1 MIKLIKYLKGYRAEA
16 IMAPLFKS
24 LEAVFELLVPLI
36 VARIIDSGIGNKD
49 DNYIFKM
56 SILLLLFGVLGW
68 GSSIIAQ
75 YFSAKAAVG
84 MGTALRD
91 NLFRH
96 VMSLPLHETDKIGRA
111 TLITRLT
118 NDTNQVQDGVNRTFR
133 LVLRSPLIVL
143 GAFIMAATIKRQET
157 FIFGCVI
164 VLLSMIVAVIM
175 KKNITLFRI
184 VQSKLDVVLNESSNN
199 LTGVRI
205 IRAFSRENEEI
216 RISDEANEKLAKEQ
230 IHASRI
236 SSLMNPLTY
245 VVVNM
250 GIIAILRIGSIDV
263 QAGTLSQGEVVAL
276 INYMSQILTELIK
289 FANILILMSKASAS
303 AKRINEVFAL
313 TDTMKQGIQDA
324 CKAYDSLTMEAA
336 VPAVEFCNVGFAYPG
351 SSKES
356 ISNISFRVKQGDTLG
371 IIGGTGSG
379 KSTIIKLISRFYDAT
394 SGKVM
399 IAGENIE
406 DYSLSSLRKAIGIV
420 EQSTRLF
427 KGTIA
432 SNLRWGDQTASEAEL
447 MKAVAMAQAGNIIEE
462 KKDRLLSEVQQLAR
476 NYSGGQK
483 QRLSIAR
490 TLVRNPK
497 ILILD
502 DASSALDFVTEAAL
516 RKEIS
521 AMSKD
526 ITVINVTQRVSGV
539 MHADAILVLDN
550 GCVVGF
556 GRHEELIKSCE
567 VYKEICLSQLSQ
579 EEVAYE

>member
-1 MIKLIKYLKGYRAEA
+1 MIKLVKYLKGYLAEA

-24 LEAVFELLVPLI
+24 LEAVFELLVPMI
-36 VARIIDSGIGNKD
+36 VARIIDLGIGKED
-49 DNYIFKM
+49 EQYIFKM
-56 SILLLLFGVLGW
+56 CILLIVLGVLGW

-75 YFSAKAAVG
+75 YFSAKAAIG

-133 LVLRSPLIVL
+133 LVLRSPLIVI

-157 FIFGCVI
+157 IVFGCVI
-164 VLLSMIVAVIM
+164 ILLSMIVAVIM
-175 KKNITLFRI
+175 RKNIKLYRV

-205 IRAFSRENEEI
+205 IRAFSREKEEI
-216 RISDEANEKLAKEQ
+216 RISDEANVRLAKEQ

-236 SSLMNPLTY
+236 SALMNPLTY

-250 GIIAILRIGSIDV
+250 GIIAILRKGSLDV

-303 AKRINEVFAL
+303 ARRINEVFAL
-313 TDTMKQGIQDA
+313 ADTMKQGLQDA
-324 CKAYDSLTMEAA
+324 CAEYDRLSEADT
-336 VPAVEFCNVGFAYPG
+336 VPAVEFLNVGFAYPG
-351 SSKES
+351 SSKEA
-356 ISNISFRVKQGDTLG
+356 ISGISFSVKPGETLG

-379 KSTIIKLISRFYDAT
+379 KSTVIKLMSRFYDVT
-394 SGKVM
+394 SGKIM
-399 IAGENIE
+399 IAGKSIE
-406 DYSLSSLRKAIGIV
+406 EYSLSSLRKTIGIV
-420 EQSTRLF
+420 EQNIRLF

-432 SNLRWGDQTASEAEL
+432 SNLRWGDQKADDAEL
-447 MKAVAMAQAGNIIEE
+447 MKAVAMAQGANIIEE
-462 KKDRLLSEVQQLAR
+462 KKDGLLSEVQQLGR

-490 TLVRNPK
+490 ALVHKPK

-516 RKEIS
+516 RREIS

-526 ITVINVTQRVSGV
+526 TTVINVTQRVSGV

-550 GCVVGF
+550 GRVVGF
-556 GRHEELIKSCE
+556 GRHEDLIKSCE

>member
-1 MIKLIKYLKGYRAEA
+1 MIKLVKYLKGYLAEA

-24 LEAVFELLVPLI
+24 LEAVFELLVPMI
-36 VARIIDSGIGNKD
+36 VARIIDLGIGTKD
-49 DNYIFKM
+49 DKYIFRM
-56 SILLLLFGVLGW
+56 SILLLVLGVLGW
-68 GSSIIAQ
+68 GSSIVAQ
-75 YFSAKAAVG
+75 YFSAKAAIG

-91 NLFRH
+91 HLFRH
-96 VMSLPLHETDKIGRA
+96 VMSLPMHETDKVSRS

-157 FIFGCVI
+157 IIFGCVI
-164 VLLSMIVAVIM
+164 LLLSMIVAVIL
-175 KKNITLFRI
+175 KKNINLFRI

-205 IRAFSRENEEI
+205 IRAFSREKEEI
-216 RISDEANEKLAKEQ
+216 RISDEANEKLAMEQ

-236 SSLMNPLTY
+236 SALMNPLTY
-245 VVVNM
+245 FVVNM
-250 GIIAILRIGSIDV
+250 GIIAILRQGSLDV

-276 INYMSQILTELIK
+276 INYMSQILIELVK
-289 FANILILMSKASAS
+289 FANALILMSKASAS

-313 TDTMKQGIQDA
+313 TDTMKQGKKDA
-324 CKAYDSLTMEAA
+324 CTAYDRLIADA
-336 VPAVEFCNVGFAYPG
+336 VMPVIEFQNVGFAYPG
-351 SSKES
+351 SSKEVV
-356 ISNISFRVKQGDTLG
+356 SNISFRVNPGESLG

-379 KSTIIKLISRFYDAT
+379 KSTIIKLMSRFYDAT
-394 SGKVM
+394 SGKVI

-420 EQSTRLF
+420 EQNTRLF

-432 SNLRWGDQTASEAEL
+432 SNLRWGKQTASDAEL
-447 MKAVAMAQAGNIIEE
+447 MKAVAMAQGANMIEE
-462 KKDRLLSEVQQLAR
+462 KKDGLLSEVQQHGR
-476 NYSGGQK
+476 NFSGGQR

-490 TLVRNPK
+490 ALVHDPK

-521 AMSKD
+521 SMSKE

-550 GCVVGF
+550 GRMVGF
-556 GRHEELIKSCE
+556 GSHGDLIKSCE
-567 VYKEICLSQLSQ
+567 VYKEICLSQLTK
-579 EEVAYE
+579 EEVAL

>member
-24 LEAVFELLVPLI
+24 LEAVFELLVPII
-36 VARIIDSGIGNKD
+36 VAKIIDLGIGNKD
-49 DNYIFKM
+49 DKYIIKM
-56 SILLLLFGVLGW
+56 SILLILFGVLGW

-75 YFSAKAAVG
+75 FFSAKAAVG

-96 VMSLPLHETDKIGRA
+96 VMNLPLHETDKIGRA

-143 GAFIMAATIKRQET
+143 GAFIMAATIKRKET
-157 FIFGCVI
+157 IIFGCVI
-164 VLLSMIVAVIM
+164 VLLSIIVAVIM
-175 KKNITLFRI
+175 NKNIKLFRV
-184 VQSKLDVVLNESSNN
+184 VQKKLDVVLNESSNN

-205 IRAFSRENEEI
+205 IRAFSREHEEI
-216 RISDEANEKLAKEQ
+216 KLSDAANEKLAMEQ
-230 IHASRI
+230 IRASRI

-250 GIIAILRIGSIDV
+250 GIIAILRNGSIDV

-289 FANILILMSKASAS
+289 FANVILLMSKASAS

-313 TDTMKQGIQDA
+313 TNTMKQGIQDA
-324 CKAYDSLTMEAA
+324 CKAYDSLTDNTT
-336 VPAVEFCNVGFAYPG
+336 VPAVEFFNVGFAYPG
-351 SSKES
+351 SSQEVVTS
-356 ISNISFRVKQGDTLG
+356 ISFRVKQGDTLG

-379 KSTIIKLISRFYDAT
+379 KSTIIKLMSRFYDAT
-394 SGKVM
+394 SGKIM

-406 DYSLSSLRKAIGIV
+406 NYSLSSLRKTIGIV
-420 EQSTRLF
+420 EQNTRLF

-432 SNLRWGDQTASEAEL
+432 SNLRWGDQNASDDEL
-447 MKAVAMAQAGNIIEE
+447 MKAIAIAQADNIIETKE
-462 KKDRLLSEVQQLAR
+462 DRLSSEVQQLGR

-490 TLVRNPK
+490 ALVHKPN

-502 DASSALDFVTEAAL
+502 DASSALDYATEAAL
-516 RKEIS
+516 RKELS
-521 AMSKD
+521 GMSED

-550 GCVVGF
+550 GQMVGF

-579 EEVAYE
+579 EEVAHE